1 MKFDKLDLKILD
13 QLQIDAR
20 ISNARLAE
28 RVSLSESAC
37 LSRVK
42 KLQTQKWIAGY
53 SAAINL
59 TKLRHVH
66 FLVNVS
72 LVSQDPKVNRD
83 FKQAVASLPQII
95 RCYKISGEYD
105 YILEFLCVDA
115 AQFNDLSEGLLEQDL
130 GIEKMHSQLVIEDA
144 KPFGGLPLDELFE
157 LDDE

>member
-1 MKFDKLDLKILD
+1 MKFDKLDLKILNEL
-13 QLQIDAR
+13 QLDAR

-72 LVSQDPKVNRD
+72 LISQDPKVNRD
-83 FKQAVASLPQII
+83 FKHAVAALPQII

-115 AQFNDLSEGLLEQDL
+115 AQFNSLSEGLLEQDL

>member
-1 MKFDKLDLKILD
+1 MKFDKLDLKILNEL
-13 QLQIDAR
+13 QLDAR

-53 SAAINL
+53 NAAINL

-72 LVSQDPKVNRD
+72 LISQDPKVNRD
-83 FKQAVASLPQII
+83 FKTAVAALPQII

-115 AQFNDLSEGLLEQDL
+115 AQFNSLSEGLLEQDL

>member
-1 MKFDKLDLKILD
+1 MKFDKIDLKILNEL
-13 QLQIDAR
+13 QLDAR

-42 KLQTQKWIAGY
+42 KLQSQKWIAGY
-53 SAAINL
+53 SASINL
-59 TKLRHVH
+59 SKLRHVH

-72 LVSQDPKVNRD
+72 LVSQDPTVNRN
-83 FKQAVASLPQII
+83 FKRAISAISQII

-115 AQFNDLSEGLLEQDL
+115 AQFNSLSEGLLEQDL
-130 GIEKMHSQLVIEDA
+130 GVEKMHSQLVIEDT
-144 KPFGGLPLDELFE
+144 KPFDGLPLDELFE
-157 LDDE
+157 LDED

>member
-1 MKFDKLDLKILD
+1 ML
-13 QLQIDAR
+13 
-20 ISNARLAE
+20 LAE
-28 RVSLSESAC
+28 DGDASLQ
-37 LSRVK
+37 VGDDP
-42 KLQTQKWIAGY
+42 IN

>member
-1 MKFDKLDLKILD
+1 MKFDQIDLKILNA
-13 QLQIDAR
+13 LQADAR

-28 RVSLSESAC
+28 KVALSESAC

-42 KLQTQKWIAGY
+42 KLQAQRWIAGF
-53 SAAINL
+53 AADINL

-72 LVSQDPKVNRD
+72 LISQDPKVNRD
-83 FKQAVASLPQII
+83 FKQAIGGMPQVI

-115 AQFNDLSEGLLEQDL
+115 AQFNRLSEGLLEQDL
-130 GIEKMHSQLVIEDA
+130 GIEKMHSQLVIEDT
-144 KPFGGLPLDELFE
+144 KPFQGLPLDELFE
-157 LDDE
+157 LDED

>member
-1 MKFDKLDLKILD
+1 MKFDRIDLKILNE
-13 QLQIDAR
+13 LQRDAR

-28 RVSLSESAC
+28 KVALSESAC
-37 LSRVK
+37 LARVK
-42 KLQTQKWIAGY
+42 KLQTQKWLAGY

-59 TKLRHVH
+59 SKLRHVH

-83 FKQAVASLPQII
+83 FKQAIGAIAQII

-115 AQFNDLSEGLLEQDL
+115 AQFNSLSEGLLEQEL
-130 GIEKMHSQLVIEDA
+130 GIEKMHSQLVIEDT

-157 LDDE
+157 LDED

>member
-1 MKFDKLDLKILD
+1 MKFDKIDLKILNAL
-13 QLQIDAR
+13 QLDAR

-28 RVSLSESAC
+28 KVSLSESAC

-42 KLQTQKWIAGY
+42 KLQAQKWIAGY
-53 SAAINL
+53 SASLNL

-72 LVSQDPKVNRD
+72 LVSQDPKVNRE
-83 FKQAVASLPQII
+83 FKQAIGAMPQVI

-115 AQFNDLSEGLLEQDL
+115 AQFNRLSEGLLEQEL
-130 GIEKMHSQLVIEDA
+130 GIEKMHSQLVIEDS
-144 KPFGGLPLDELFE
+144 KPFDGLPLDELFE
-157 LDDE
+157 LDDD

>member
-1 MKFDKLDLKILD
+1 MKFDKLDLKILNE
-13 QLQIDAR
+13 LQIDAR